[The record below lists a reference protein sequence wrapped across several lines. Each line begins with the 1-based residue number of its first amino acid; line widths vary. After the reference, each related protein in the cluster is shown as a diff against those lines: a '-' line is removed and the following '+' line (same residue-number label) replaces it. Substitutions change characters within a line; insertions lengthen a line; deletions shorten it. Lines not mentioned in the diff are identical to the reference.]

1 MSDFLAGSVTR
12 DLQSLSER
20 FRATRQLTEDLA
32 APLSAEDQT
41 VQSMSDVSPTKWH
54 RAHTTWFFETFV
66 LGRFDKSYEPF
77 DPSFAFLFNSYYEA
91 AGPRHQRA
99 ARGLISRP
107 GIREIA
113 AYRAYVDQAVEQV
126 LENCELESFV
136 FPGWDLDFE
145 STSSARYSN
154 GLAPSDADL
163 LKAALVE
170 LGIQHEQQHQELILM
185 DIKHVLWTNPMGP
198 AYMSSSSPLEGRR
211 PLAGMRDGSAWL
223 AHEGG
228 LVEIGHSGPGF
239 AFDNESP
246 RHQVFLRPFAL
257 GPRLVTNEDWLE
269 FMDDG
274 GYERPELWL
283 SDGWAAVQSQGWK
296 APLYWARELPDRGD
310 RGDWMEFTL
319 WGWQPVDLEA
329 PVCHV
334 SYYEADAF
342 ATWAGARLP
351 TEAEW
356 ETVAQEVC
364 GERESAV
371 RTRPLEESLGMLQ
384 RSSLPERDHEPV
396 GNWLDVSVLRPLPC
410 SGESDF
416 QLLGDVW
423 EWTSSAYLPYP
434 GYRRP
439 AGAIG
444 EYNGKFMVSQHV
456 LRGGSCATPAG
467 HVRTSYRN
475 FFPPWSRWAFSG
487 VRLARDQ

>member
-1 MSDFLAGSVTR
+1 MSDFLAGSPTR
-12 DLQSLSER
+12 NLQSLSER

-32 APLSAEDQT
+32 TPLSAEDQT
-41 VQSMSDVSPTKWH
+41 VQSMPDVSPTKWH

-66 LGRFDKSYEPF
+66 LGRFDKSYVLF
-77 DPSFAFLFNSYYEA
+77 DPNFAFLFNSYYEA
-91 AGPRHQRA
+91 AGPRHARA
-99 ARGLISRP
+99 ARGLVSRP

-113 AYRAYVDQAVEQV
+113 EYRVHVDEAVEQM
-126 LENCELESFV
+126 LENCELDSFV

-145 STSSARYSN
+145 STSWARYSK
-154 GLAPSDADL
+154 GSECSDADF

-185 DIKHVLWTNPMGP
+185 DIKHVLWTNPLGP
-198 AYMSSSSPLEGRR
+198 AYMSSTPRLEGRTR
-211 PLAGMRDGSAWL
+211 FGGIHDGDAWL
-223 AHEGG
+223 ANEGG
-228 LVEIGHSGPGF
+228 LVEIGHNGPGF
-239 AFDNESP
+239 AFDNECP

-257 GPRLVTNEDWLE
+257 ASRLVTNKDWLE

-274 GYERPELWL
+274 GYQRPELWL
-283 SDGWAAVQSQGWK
+283 SDGWAAVQSQGWQ
-296 APLYWARELPDRGD
+296 APLYWTRELPDRGE
-310 RGDWMEFTL
+310 WMEFTL

-364 GERESAV
+364 GERESTASTQPFEA
-371 RTRPLEESLGMLQ
+371 RET
-384 RSSLPERDHEPV
+384 SSMPERDLV
-396 GNWLDVSVLRPLPC
+396 ALGNWLDLSVLRPLPRL
-410 SGESDF
+410 GESDF

-423 EWTSSAYLPYP
+423 EWTSSSYLPYP

-439 AGAIG
+439 VGAIG

-456 LRGGSCATPAG
+456 LRGGSCVTPAG